1 MTLPSFRSVY
11 QIGNLSSTAA
21 LPARAQK
28 RGSFEIGG
36 FAAYVNA
43 DNSLPVGNALGF
55 GGRVGVNPF
64 TFLAIEVDIAHA
76 SKNGAGYRPLHVWL
90 VYDVPSTSR
99 AEVFAGLGFV
109 RNTYTGTYEAKD
121 NGVSGQV
128 GVRQRFGKV
137 LAARLDGHVDFMPS
151 SANKS
156 YLVSYNGNWGIGIGV
171 SALLNR

>member
-1 MTLPSFRSVY
+1 MTFRVLLLVV
-11 QIGNLSSTAA
+11 GAACTAA

-43 DNSLPVGNALGF
+43 DNSLPVANALGF

-64 TFLAIEVDIAHA
+64 SFLAIEVDIAHA

-99 AEVFAGLGFV
+99 AEVFAGIGFV
-109 RNTYTGTYEAKD
+109 RNTYTGTYDAKD
-121 NGVSGQV
+121 SGVSGQV
-128 GVRQRFGKV
+128 GVRQRFGKM
-137 LAARLDGHVDFMPS
+137 LAVRLDGHADFMPN

>member
-1 MTLPSFRSVY
+1 MTFRVLLLVV
-11 QIGNLSSTAA
+11 GAACTAA

-36 FAAYVNA
+36 FAAYLNA

-64 TFLAIEVDIAHA
+64 SFLAVEVDIASA

-90 VYDVPSTSR
+90 VYNVPPTSR
-99 AEVFAGLGFV
+99 AELLAGIGFV
-109 RNTYTGTYEAKD
+109 RNTYTGSYSAKD
-121 NGVSGQV
+121 NGVAGQV
-128 GVRQRFGKV
+128 GVRTRLGKM
-137 LAARLDGHVDFMPS
+137 LAIRVDGHVDFMPGA
-151 SANKS
+151 ANKS
-156 YLVSYNGNWGIGIGV
+156 YLISYNGNWGIGVGV

>member
-1 MTLPSFRSVY
+1 MTFRVLLLVV
-11 QIGNLSSTAA
+11 GAACTAA

-28 RGSFEIGG
+28 RGSFEIGA
-36 FAAYVNA
+36 FAAYLNA

-64 TFLAIEVDIAHA
+64 PFLAVELDIAHA
-76 SKNGAGYRPLHVWL
+76 SKSGAGYRPMHVWL
-90 VYDVPSTSR
+90 LYDVPPTSS
-99 AEVFAGLGFV
+99 AEVFAGVGFV
-109 RNTYTGTYEAKD
+109 RNTYTGTYKAKD
-121 NGVSGQV
+121 SGVAGQV
-128 GVRQRFGKV
+128 GVRGRFGKM
-137 LAARLDGHVDFMPS
+137 LAIRIDGHADFIPS